1 MCKKILTAGL
11 AVLMVLFASCSADM
25 FSKVDDVSVLSV
37 IPDDDFSQTGVLTLS
52 LIPLDKDGDVIVSNS
67 ISLKA
72 DYVQDGDI
80 VELDVSKPD
89 VKKPEK
95 NALPW
100 AFAIDI
106 DASGSMSSSDPKKIR
121 IESSKLFVDSI
132 LTSSPSSKIAVA
144 TFGDGT
150 SNSFIAT
157 KLLQDF
163 TSNKNLLDDA
173 IDTVPASSGTPLWDS
188 AYEFAVYLN
197 DNAQSS
203 AYSREL
209 LLLSDGGD
217 NGSYDYSE
225 EDLKR
230 YATTQDIP
238 VHIVAL
244 GYNSSE
250 LQDIALETGGIY
262 IYATDAS
269 SLKDSFTN
277 LSTANIDGYI
287 MYTITFPEDSIPP
300 RYSTVLLQLSVK
312 NALSGE
318 KNITTKFT
326 VY

>member
-150 SNSFIAT
+150 SNSFLRQNFYRISRPIKICWT
-157 KLLQDF
+157 TQSTLSLLPAVPRCGILHM
-163 TSNKNLLDDA
+163 NLL
-173 IDTVPASSGTPLWDS
+173 
-188 AYEFAVYLN
+188 
-197 DNAQSS
+197 
-203 AYSREL
+203 
-209 LLLSDGGD
+209 
-217 NGSYDYSE
+217 
-225 EDLKR
+225 
-230 YATTQDIP
+230 
-238 VHIVAL
+238 
-244 GYNSSE
+244 
-250 LQDIALETGGIY
+250 
-262 IYATDAS
+262 
-269 SLKDSFTN
+269 FT
-277 LSTANIDGYI
+277 
-287 MYTITFPEDSIPP
+287 
-300 RYSTVLLQLSVK
+300 
-312 NALSGE
+312 
-318 KNITTKFT
+318 
-326 VY
+326 